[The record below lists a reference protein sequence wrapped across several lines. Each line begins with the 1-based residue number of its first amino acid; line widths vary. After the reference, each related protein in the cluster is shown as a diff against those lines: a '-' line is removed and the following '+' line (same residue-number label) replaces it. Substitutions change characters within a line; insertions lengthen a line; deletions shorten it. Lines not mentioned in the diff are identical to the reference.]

1 MKNYFFISGL
11 PRSGS
16 TLLSTILKQNPEFY
30 ADISSPLSMI
40 TENTVRVFTE
50 CENGYHIDDERRIKV
65 IQSLFE
71 GYYSF
76 FSGSTVFD
84 TSRSWTRSTSLLKQV
99 FPNTKVICCVRN
111 IEEIINSFEKLWS
124 HNPLYYKQI
133 NDFTYSQNI
142 FERSDE
148 IYNRSIIPHYSSLKE
163 GYAKNP
169 ELIHFVEYES
179 LCKFPEKTLKD
190 IYEFIGID
198 YYSHDFNNLD
208 YENTQFDLK
217 SGVPNLHKIKPAVF
231 FEECKY
237 YIPEEI
243 KQKYQQLRMEFWK
256 PYNQSQGLIAI
267 PQNQYK

>member
-1 MKNYFFISGL
+1 MRNYYFISGL

-16 TLLSTILKQNPEFY
+16 TLLSTILSQNPDFY

-40 TENTVRVFTE
+40 IENTVRVFSE
-50 CENGYHIDDERRIKV
+50 CENSSHINEERRINT

-71 GYYSF
+71 GYYSLQ
-76 FSGSTVFD
+76 SQTTIFD
-84 TSRSWTRSTSLLKQV
+84 TSRIWTRNTSLLKQV
-99 FPNTKVICCVRN
+99 FPNTKIICCVRN
-111 IEEIINSFEKLWS
+111 IDEIINSFEKLWT

-148 IYNRSIIPHYSSLKE
+148 IYNRFIIPYFSSLKE
-163 GYAKNP
+163 GCAKTP
-169 ELIHFVEYES
+169 EIIHFIEYES
-179 LCKFPEKTLKD
+179 LCKFPEKTMRNL
-190 IYEFIGID
+190 YEFIEID
-198 YYSHDFNNLD
+198 YYKHNFNELN
-208 YENTQFDLK
+208 YQNPKFDLK
-217 SGVPNLHKIKPAVF
+217 SGVPNLHKIKSTVYY
-231 FEECKY
+231 ENCRY

-243 KQKYQQLRMEFWK
+243 KQKYQQIKMEFWK

>member
-65 IQSLFE
+65 IQGFFE

-76 FSGSTVFD
+76 FNGSTVFD
-84 TSRSWTRSTSLLKQV
+84 TSRSWTRNTSLLKQV
-99 FPNTKVICCVRN
+99 FSNTKVICCVRN
-111 IEEIINSFEKLWS
+111 VEEIINSFEKLWLN
-124 HNPLYYKQI
+124 NPLYYKQI

-169 ELIHFVEYES
+169 EMIHFIEYES
-179 LCKFPEKTLKD
+179 LCKFPEKVMKD
-190 IYEFIGID
+190 LYKFIGID
-198 YYSHDFNNLD
+198 YYSHNFNQLD
-208 YENTQFDLK
+208 YENEQFDLK
-217 SGVPNLHKIKPAVF
+217 SGVPNIHKIKPVVYY
-231 FEECKY
+231 EDCKY

-243 KQKYQQLRMEFWK
+243 KQKYQQMRMEFWR
-256 PYNQSQGLIAI
+256 PYNQSQGLIAV
-267 PQNQYK
+267 PQNQYR